1 MEHIWKAEADPK
13 VKFFARLVVHDKVLT
28 AHNLLKRN
36 WPCDVNCSLCL
47 CIHETTQHLLAECN
61 FTEALWNFV
70 ASRFMLR
77 NYTYMKSKGGPSQW
91 LDELIHVGPR
101 KEIKIRLGILFFS

>member
-1 MEHIWKAEADPK
+1 
-13 VKFFARLVVHDKVLT
+13 
-28 AHNLLKRN
+28 
-36 WPCDVNCSLCL
+36 
-47 CIHETTQHLLAECN
+47 
-61 FTEALWNFV
+61 
-70 ASRFMLR
+70 MLR